1 MKVTEV
7 KFRNS
12 IAMPDTNTGNTE
24 KIRVSPGTTLELLQK
39 IRCIAITKAGYPLT
53 VIVPLEQVAWMKVE
67 PETTEPVT
75 RPDPP
80 KTT

>member
-1 MKVTEV
+1 MRLSEV
-7 KFRNS
+7 KFRNA

-24 KIRVSPGTTLELLQK
+24 KIRASPGTTLELLQK
-39 IRCIAITKAGYPLT
+39 IRCVAITKNGYPLT

-67 PETTEPVT
+67 PETEPVT

-80 KTT
+80 K